1 MSGEH
6 KQDYVCSLCCEGHHD
21 RCLGDTDNRC
31 DCVDCYRAEVERLR
45 ELLREARNEWLDSV
59 CDEDFEYATDEGC
72 AFAARI
78 DAALDAKGVE

>member
-45 ELLREARNEWLDSV
+45 DRAEAAEALLSRLYTQVNRGYLAQDLCR
-59 CDEDFEYATDEGC
+59 A
-72 AFAARI
+72 I